1 MLDNIVSE
9 ISSPLITK
17 PAVLTQKLKRM
28 AAITVLDQN
37 SVFNR
42 EKSEKKRRIM
52 QMFIGINIYILNEI

>member
-42 EKSEKKRRIM
+42 VKSEKKRRIM